1 MQSTRNTFK
10 QDAIRAIWDHG
21 VRMIKP
27 TIVIGI
33 VMSLVSMILIALGF
47 VSMFGWDMELIGQ
60 MMSGNPFARQEML
73 TERMNDI
80 SANPFMIFR
89 SFALVFIILFIFQAL
104 VYTLLLKMSGNIVE
118 GNGGNLSLAWSQVKF
133 SHILSILG
141 SFLILLV
148 IYALL
153 GLASGLLAAA
163 ISPATLILTLPLLL
177 LVIVRFTA
185 VVPAIALGDMDMMDA
200 YSFSWKVLTL
210 KRAAFIILG
219 FIVFGIISVI
229 VSLLISSLAGLLGS
243 IGIALNLIF
252 NLILNIFFLALGVS
266 FLTGLY
272 YRYAQIEGDNLEID
286 SIGLE

>member
-148 IYALL
+148 IYAFL